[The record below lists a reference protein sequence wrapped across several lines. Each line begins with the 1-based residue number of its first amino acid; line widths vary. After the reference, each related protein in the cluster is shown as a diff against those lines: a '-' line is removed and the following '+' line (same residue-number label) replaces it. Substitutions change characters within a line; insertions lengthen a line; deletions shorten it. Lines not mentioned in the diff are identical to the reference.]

1 MQNKLIDRIC
11 DLLRVLFDN
20 ILIRHFSL
28 LHSGLIE
35 QMKFKEEMEE
45 FSTSMAYYL
54 GKDESCMW
62 QFFGVT

>member
-1 MQNKLIDRIC
+1 MQNKLVDRIC

-28 LHSGLIE
+28 LHSGLIY

-45 FSTSMAYYL
+45 FRYIHCIL
-54 GKDESCMW
+54 
-62 QFFGVT
+62 FGER